1 MTTQRA
7 TVAEIDL
14 NAFKHNLGRIR
25 SLLEPQVKIMAVV
38 KADGYGHGAVPC
50 ARAALEAGAD
60 WLGVA
65 ILEEGVELRNS
76 GIDSPILVM
85 GSIFPYEAKDL
96 VHYDL
101 STSVS
106 GFALAQALSRQAEK
120 QGKTVGVH
128 IKIDTGMGRLGMR
141 PEDLP
146 DFVDQAQELKNLR
159 MEGIFT
165 HLSSADEADP
175 EFTLGQLSRLS
186 QAVDSLKA
194 KGIDLP
200 MVHAANSSAILN
212 FPDSHLDMARPGI
225 VLYGTLGLSG
235 KSSNPNQTASPGVSK
250 LPPRRVAPGVS
261 KLPPRRVA
269 SGVSKLALRQE
280 PVMRWK
286 SKILQINKLPK
297 GTPVSYN
304 RRFTT
309 ERESLIAILPVGY
322 GDGLNR
328 ALSNNMDV
336 LVRGQRAPQ
345 VGTICMDLC
354 LIDVTDIKGVQ
365 CEDEVV
371 LFGQQGNEFITV
383 DEMAERCGTISYE
396 ILCNVGKRVPRVYL
410 P

>member
-25 SLLEPQVKIMAVV
+25 SLLKPQVKIMAVV

-50 ARAALEAGAD
+50 ARAALEAGTD

-85 GSIFPYEAKDL
+85 GSIFPDDAKDL
-96 VHYDL
+96 VHCEL

-146 DFVDQAQELKNLR
+146 NFVEQAQELKNLR

-186 QAVDSLKA
+186 QAVDSMKS
-194 KGIDLP
+194 KGIELS

-225 VLYGTLGLSG
+225 VLYGTLGLGG
-235 KSSNPNQTASPGVSK
+235 KYSNPNQTASPGVSN
-250 LPPRRVAPGVS
+250 LPPRRVVPS
-261 KLPPRRVA
+261 
-269 SGVSKLALRQE
+269 VSKLALRQE

-304 RRFTT
+304 RKFTT
-309 ERESLIAILPVGY
+309 GRESLIATLPVGY

-371 LFGQQGNEFITV
+371 LFGQQENETITV
-383 DEMAERCGTISYE
+383 DEMAQRCGTISYE

-410 P
+410 A

>member
-25 SLLEPQVKIMAVV
+25 SLLKPQVKIMAVV

-85 GSIFPYEAKDL
+85 GSIFPDDGKDL

-146 DFVDQAQELKNLR
+146 NFVEQAQELKNLR

-186 QAVDSLKA
+186 QAVDSMKS
-194 KGIDLP
+194 KGIELS

-225 VLYGTLGLSG
+225 VLYGTLGLGG
-235 KSSNPNQTASPGVSK
+235 KYSNPNQTASPGVSN
-250 LPPRRVAPGVS
+250 LSPRRVVPS
-261 KLPPRRVA
+261 
-269 SGVSKLALRQE
+269 VSKLALRQE

-304 RRFTT
+304 RKFTT
-309 ERESLIAILPVGY
+309 GRESLIATLPVGY

-371 LFGQQGNEFITV
+371 LFGQQENETITV
-383 DEMAERCGTISYE
+383 DEMSERCGTISYE

-410 P
+410 R